1 MLPSVSRFEVSTG
14 DPHPLAPLCGF
25 PLKTKCVTK
34 KVTHF
39 ADLTNCL
46 MNTPLK
52 RQAFFFFV
60 RLSVVAGKGQIN
72 DRLYNQRS
80 TMAPLR
86 GSALVQQ
93 AANQLRCH
101 SEPVRF
107 PGVGISIVIENAFL

>member
-1 MLPSVSRFEVSTG
+1 MCNCFFP
-14 DPHPLAPLCGF
+14 DPLGI
-25 PLKTKCVTK
+25 V
-34 KVTHF
+34 F
-39 ADLTNCL
+39 A
-46 MNTPLK
+46 
-52 RQAFFFFV
+52 V
-60 RLSVVAGKGQIN
+60 N
-72 DRLYNQRS
+72 DRLYDQRS